1 MCAADILRTMP
12 SKAIELSAFDLYK
25 RVLGGRDA
33 SGAPKGPGGVGTA
46 LAGAMAGAR
55 ASPSPKSVQ
64 SMDASLLNNLLGS
77 LRIWQKMGVCC
88 SSLRTGEARALALS
102 LL

>member
-1 MCAADILRTMP
+1 MP

-46 LAGAMAGAR
+46 LAGAMAGA
-55 ASPSPKSVQ
+55 Q
-64 SMDASLLNNLLGS
+64 ASLCLG
-77 LRIWQKMGVCC
+77 LC
-88 SSLRTGEARALALS
+88 RAWAKAC
-102 LL
+102 